1 MPISET
7 RLNLNSDDDM
17 EEVTINGQLI
27 LKTDDCISFDLK
39 SDSKEGKV
47 IGFPGRGKQPDGILV
62 QLPSTALI
70 LLCENTENK
79 CSERHNAIPVQ
90 CDYSTIKKIDCQ
102 TGGSRTRTRTRS
114 RSRSRSRR
122 QQRRRR
128 QSRQSRQ
135 SRRSKQ

>member
-27 LKTDDCISFDLK
+27 LQTDDCISFDLK
-39 SDSKEGKV
+39 SGSKEGKV

-62 QLPSTALI
+62 RLPSTALI
-70 LLCENTENK
+70 LLCESTENK
-79 CSERHNAIPVQ
+79 CSERHNATPVQ

-102 TGGSRTRTRTRS
+102 TGGSRPRS

-122 QQRRRR
+122 QQRRRK